1 MPAEDNPKP
10 KPSPRVAAMNKFQK
24 LAALVVILG
33 PDNAATILKGMDD
46 ATIESVVAEV
56 STMELLNV
64 EEQQEILDEFTD
76 LINRANAALGVGFNV
91 VEQALLKSLG
101 GFKAANLLGRLASTT
116 PRKSEALDQLHAM
129 DSVQLF
135 NLLKSEQ
142 DQTIALIL
150 SHLPAG
156 RAAEIS
162 TNFPEEKRVGVLER
176 LATLSPTPAEIVDKV
191 INVVLGKAERAVARP
206 LSHPGG
212 VSVAAAM
219 LNAMNKEAS
228 KNILNVLEENNP
240 ELGASIKQKMFT
252 FEDLI
257 HLDSQDV
264 QKILRDVDMKDLAL
278 AMKNVPQTL
287 VTFILSCM
295 SRRAGESV
303 MEEMEFLT
311 NAKPR
316 DIVAAQLSV
325 VETVRRLESN
335 DEIDLSVMGGS

>member
-1 MPAEDNPKP
+1 MAAEEKLNP

-24 LAALVVILG
+24 LAALMVILG

-101 GFKAANLLGRLASTT
+101 GFKAANLLGRLS
-116 PRKSEALDQLHAM
+116 S
-129 DSVQLF
+129 
-135 NLLKSEQ
+135 LKTEQ

-191 INVVLGKAERAVARP
+191 INVVLGKAERAVVRP

-228 KNILNVLEENNP
+228 KNILSVLEENNP